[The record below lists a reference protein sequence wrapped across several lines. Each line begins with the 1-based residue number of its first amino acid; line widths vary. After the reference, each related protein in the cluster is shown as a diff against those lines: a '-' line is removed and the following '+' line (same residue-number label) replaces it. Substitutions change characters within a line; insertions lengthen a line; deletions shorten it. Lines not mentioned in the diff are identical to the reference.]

1 MSELYS
7 VRVAARPDDRTV
19 DLDIKVVHPDSMH
32 IPASPGFALMLL
44 HDQADGDCPL
54 AREVDLQTVMN
65 PSWATA
71 HARAF
76 VESVELLSSKNE
88 PPPEAVRDYEHG
100 YWRKPK
106 GWLEGRLRIRATHSA
121 WVSHVP
127 RAWDSASFDPA
138 SDYDE
143 CPPATPE
150 GTPGL
155 EIVVESDHENSEGF
169 IAIPKLAIAS
179 EVGPTCPEVL
189 WVPRHGVRAYEVT
202 ESLTGIQ
209 ITLEQLES
217 WLGKPVMWRGM
228 SDSESH
234 VGVVTKVQGGYVS
247 LVSLSGSGSRST
259 HTRGP
264 SDLQWI
270 GLAAFRRGTPRL
282 APPLRLEPLL
292 AYANPAAALRSID
305 GREAT
310 ISLYVLWRDE
320 REPVLSTAS
329 EILRLIA
336 TPAQAGFRGFEDA
349 TSKLGLVLHRE
360 QQARSIHWVSEL
372 YPQLALGF
380 IESFEVEPAE
390 QREREDDLDDLEPA
404 ERLAFI
410 EQRRWSTWTVRVIVT
425 DEAWLEHLADAGAW
439 AVDGDDLEPPAD
451 WDDEPRTWDP
461 ERDAADA
468 EADSE
473 DESEVEE
480 PDAQK
485 STLRR
490 LFELPSPVVRSGE
503 VLAADDPRA
512 VLRDHGLCEEIDR
525 SEAQDHFHA
534 ACKGGN
540 LEAVRAYVALG
551 INLNSRAEISFET
564 PLIRA
569 AEGDQSEVVRVLAAA
584 GADLQGRDGGG
595 DTALMSA
602 INWSHPEVLRTLLEV
617 GASPDVPDNYEN
629 YPLVKALESGNDELI
644 TIMMAS
650 RASPNIGAATKDSA
664 LHWCLR
670 QRDGDR
676 LRELLARPEANRNL
690 ATATGDTLLHLAT
703 HEQDSDS
710 VEALLEAG
718 ADANRVNDW
727 GWTPRDVAVALEAGS
742 LLAER
747 FEDAGASLTKA
758 DAIAF
763 FAAIGA
769 NKRKPM
775 LAALDAGLP
784 IETLDYR
791 GRTGY
796 LHALSE
802 GKDKLA
808 ELLRERGANVNA
820 LDGDENNALAHV
832 DSNERR
838 KHLLEVGVAASY
850 RDSFGKLRQP
860 GLEAV
865 LEDDDPELLRTLL
878 DRRTN
883 FRDLSDLS
891 SCHLSM
897 IWGNFED
904 RLDARAE
911 TLRALGAAGADIEAI
926 DGDRSSLLLGHIN
939 RAHEPCVL
947 ALLDVGANLEHEDRN
962 FITPLLKSCGEYS
975 EHETHARITSALLER
990 GADHRQI
997 EWLGR
1002 SAWDCAESVSNRECQ
1017 ERLEQ
1022 LFEQQRIDALA
1033 EHGLEPDTDP
1043 EQLADAVFQTLA
1055 KRCDLESFRHWVRKR
1070 EHALVRGLLRAGFDP
1085 NPPALNR
1092 HGLRPGNS
1100 GLASAISGGD
1110 EQMVEILLA
1119 GGANPNLVHLYGST
1133 ALSSAV
1139 SEQRVDLVKLVLA
1152 AGANPNF
1159 IDDWSHTPLS
1169 GAASHGNLE
1178 LLELLH
1184 QAGAHIQPRA
1194 AGRMPLWAAVR
1205 SGKFEAA
1212 QWLLARGAHIDSRC
1226 EGRITALHAAIEQD
1240 EVEIALALIAA
1251 GADVNVQSSDEDKT
1265 TPLILASK
1273 KGQVE
1278 LITSL
1283 LAAGADTTV
1292 HDANVQTAA
1301 DHAAYRPELR
1311 ALFPDSGPA
1320 LFYMKIQRN
1329 MPPLIR
1335 AVHCGDRSAF
1345 TAALADG
1352 IDVTNYRGD
1361 TALMLAAAYRQ
1372 RHMLEALLE
1381 AGADIHAVNSKG
1393 DNAWTYAFTCGAEQ
1407 IRLLLEQ
1414 RGFQN
1419 SMDALNQMAAQAMRR
1434 DAAKQAIEAGDIG
1447 RVAKMIDELDL
1458 DVDFLAPG
1466 VRPLELAINRS
1477 DKALFGLL
1485 IAKGADMSLPDSS
1498 GVSLRERPEA
1508 ADLDEMV

>member
-65 PSWATA
+65 PGWATN

-88 PPPEAVRDYEHG
+88 PPPEAINDYEHG

-138 SDYDE
+138 SKYKA
-143 CPPATPE
+143 CAPATPD

-155 EIVVESDHENSEGF
+155 EIVVEPDYENSNGF
-169 IAIPKLAIAS
+169 LPAPKLAIAS
-179 EVGPTCPEVL
+179 EVGPACPEVL
-189 WVPRHGVRAYEVT
+189 WVPRHGVRAYEAV
-202 ESLTGIQ
+202 EPLTGIQ

-217 WLGKPVMWRGM
+217 WQGLPVLWRGM
-228 SDSESH
+228 SDSESY
-234 VGVVTKVQGGYVS
+234 VGVVTKIEAGYAS
-247 LVSLSGSGSRST
+247 LVSITGGSRST
-259 HTRGP
+259 HNRGP

-282 APPLRLEPLL
+282 APPLQLEPML
-292 AYANPAAALRSID
+292 AYANPAATLLGIN

-310 ISLYVLWRDE
+310 IALYVLHRDE
-320 REPVLSTAS
+320 REPVLPTAS

-336 TPAQAGFRGFEDA
+336 TPVKTGFREFENA
-349 TSKLGLVLHRE
+349 TSKLGRALYRE
-360 QQARSIHWVSEL
+360 QQARDIHWVSEL
-372 YPQLALGF
+372 YSPVARGF
-380 IESFEVEPAE
+380 IESFEVEPPE
-390 QREREDDLDDLEPA
+390 ERERDDDLDDLEPA
-404 ERLAFI
+404 ERVEFI
-410 EQRRWSTWTVRVIVT
+410 EQRRWPTWTVRVRVT
-425 DEAWLEHLADAGAW
+425 DEAWLEHLPDAGVW
-439 AVDGDDLEPPAD
+439 GVDGDELAAPDD

-461 ERDAADA
+461 DRDAADA
-468 EADSE
+468 DEDDE
-473 DESEVEE
+473 DESENEQ
-480 PDAQK
+480 PAAQK

-490 LFELPSPVVRSGE
+490 LFELPGPVARSGE
-503 VLAADDPRA
+503 PLAAGDPRA
-512 VLRDHGLCEEIDR
+512 VLRDHGLCEAVDR
-525 SEAQDHFHA
+525 SEAQDHFEA

-551 INLNSRAEISFET
+551 INFNSHAQISHET

-584 GADLQGRDGGG
+584 GVDLQGRDSGG

-629 YPLVKALESGNDELI
+629 YPLVKALESGDDDLI
-644 TIMMAS
+644 AIMLGS
-650 RASPNIGAATKDSA
+650 RASPNAGAARKDSA

-703 HEQDSDS
+703 YEQDEDS
-710 VEALLEAG
+710 VEALLDAG
-718 ADANRVNDW
+718 ADASRGNDW
-727 GWTPRDVAVALEAGS
+727 GWNPRDVAVALGS
-742 LLAER
+742 DSLAER
-747 FEDAGASLTKA
+747 LEQAGAPLTKA

-775 LAALDAGLP
+775 LAALDAGLS
-784 IETLDYR
+784 IETRDYH
-791 GRTGY
+791 GRTGF

-820 LDGDENNALAHV
+820 LDGDENNALSHV
-832 DSNERR
+832 DSNARR
-838 KHLLEVGVAASY
+838 KRLLEVGVAASY

-883 FRDLSDLS
+883 YPDLSDLS

-904 RLDARAE
+904 RLEARAQ
-911 TLRALGAAGADIEAI
+911 TLRTLGAAGADLEAI
-926 DGDRSSLLLGHIN
+926 DGDRNSLLLGHIN

-947 ALLDVGANLEHEDRN
+947 ALLEVGANLEHEDRN
-962 FITPLLKSCGEYS
+962 FITPLIKSCSEYR
-975 EHETHARITSALLER
+975 EHETHARITSTLLAH
-990 GADHRQI
+990 GADHRKI

-1017 ERLEQ
+1017 DILEQ

-1033 EHGLEPDTDP
+1033 EHGLDPDTDP
-1043 EQLADAVFQTLA
+1043 EEFEPQVFETLA
-1055 KRCDLESFRHWVRKR
+1055 RRCDLESFRHWVRKR

-1085 NPPALNR
+1085 NPPMLDD
-1092 HGLRPGNS
+1092 HGLRPGS
-1100 GLASAISGGD
+1100 SALSSAIAGGD
-1110 EQMVEILLA
+1110 ELMLEILLD
-1119 GGANPNLVHLYGST
+1119 GKANPNIVHMYGST

-1139 SEQRVDLVKLVLA
+1139 SEQRVDLVQQLLA
-1152 AGANPNF
+1152 AGADPNF
-1159 IDDWSHTPLS
+1159 IDDWSHTPMS

-1184 QAGAHIQPRA
+1184 QAGGRVQPRA

-1205 SGKFEAA
+1205 SGKFEAV
-1212 QWLLARGAHIDSRC
+1212 QWLLARGAHIDARC
-1226 EGRITALHAAIEQD
+1226 DGRITALHTAIEQD

-1251 GADVNVQSSDEDKT
+1251 GADVNVQTSDEDRN
-1265 TPLILASK
+1265 TPLILAAK
-1273 KGQVE
+1273 KGHAE
-1278 LITSL
+1278 LITAL
-1283 LAAGADTTV
+1283 LAAGAKPQV
-1292 HDANVQTAA
+1292 QDAGGQSAA
-1301 DHAAYRPELR
+1301 DHAAYREELR
-1311 ALFPDSGPA
+1311 ALFPGSGGSPI
-1320 LFYMKIQRN
+1320 FMKIERD

-1335 AVHCGDRSAF
+1335 AVHCGDRAAF

-1352 IDVTNYRGD
+1352 VDVSNYRGD
-1361 TALMLAAAYRQ
+1361 TALMFAAAG
-1372 RHMLEALLE
+1372 RHMHMIEALLE
-1381 AGADIHAVNSKG
+1381 AGADIHAANQKG
-1393 DNAWTYAFTCGAEQ
+1393 DNAWTYAFVCGAEQ
-1407 IRLLLEQ
+1407 VRLLLEA
-1414 RGFQN
+1414 RGFAN

-1434 DAAKQAIEAGDIG
+1434 DAAKQAMEAGDIG
-1447 RVAKMIDELDL
+1447 RVAKLIDELEL
-1458 DVDFLAPG
+1458 DVDFLAVG
-1466 VRPLELAINRS
+1466 LRPLEIAIDRG
-1477 DKALFGLL
+1477 DAALVQLL
-1485 IAKGADMSLPDSS
+1485 IAKGADASLPDSS
-1498 GVSLRERPEA
+1498 GASLRARAEA
-1508 ADLDEMV
+1508 AGLQV

>member
-19 DLDIKVVHPDSMH
+19 DLDIKVVHPDAMH

-88 PPPEAVRDYEHG
+88 PPAAAINDYEHG

-138 SDYDE
+138 SDYEE

-155 EIVVESDHENSEGF
+155 EIVVESDHQSSLGF
-169 IAIPKLAIAS
+169 AAVPKLAIAS
-179 EVGPTCPEVL
+179 EVGPACPEVL
-189 WVPRHGVRAYEVT
+189 WVPRHGVRAYEVVAPL
-202 ESLTGIQ
+202 SGIQ
-209 ITLEQLES
+209 ITIEQLER
-217 WLGKPVMWRGM
+217 WQGLPVMWRGM
-228 SDSESH
+228 SDSESY
-234 VGVVTKVQGGYVS
+234 VGIVTKVQGGYAS

-282 APPLRLEPLL
+282 APPLLVEPLL

-320 REPVLSTAS
+320 REPVLPTAS

-336 TPAQAGFRGFEDA
+336 TPAQAGFREFEDA

-360 QQARSIHWVSEL
+360 QQARNVHWVSEL
-372 YPQLALGF
+372 YPAVALGF
-380 IESFEVEPAE
+380 IESFEVEPPNE
-390 QREREDDLDDLEPA
+390 REREDFLDDMEFA
-404 ERLAFI
+404 DRVTFI
-410 EQRRWSTWTVRVIVT
+410 EQRRWPTWTVRVVVT
-425 DEAWLEHLADAGAW
+425 DEAWLEHLPNAGAW
-439 AVDGDDLEPPAD
+439 GVDGDELAAPED
-451 WDDEPRTWDP
+451 WDEPRTWDP

-468 EADSE
+468 K
-473 DESEVEE
+473 DESEDSEE
-480 PDAQK
+480 EQPAVQK
-485 STLRR
+485 STQRR
-490 LFELPSPVVRSGE
+490 LFELPNPVVRSGE
-503 VLAADDPRA
+503 VLAAGDPRV
-512 VLRDHGLCEEIDR
+512 VLRDHGLCEQINR

-629 YPLVKALESGNDELI
+629 YPLVKALESGNDDLI
-644 TIMMAS
+644 AIMMSS
-650 RASPNIGAATKDSA
+650 RASPNAGAASKDAA
-664 LHWCLR
+664 LQWCLR

-703 HEQDSDS
+703 YEQDADS
-710 VEALLEAG
+710 VEALLDAG
-718 ADANRVNDW
+718 ADASLTNDW
-727 GWTPRDVAVALEAGS
+727 GWNPRDVAVALEADS
-742 LLAER
+742 IAER
-747 FEDAGASLTKA
+747 LEQAGAPLTKA

-775 LAALDAGLP
+775 LAALDGGLP
-784 IETLDYR
+784 IDTQDYR

-802 GKDKLA
+802 EQDKLA
-808 ELLRERGANVNA
+808 ELLRERGFDVNA
-820 LDGDENNALAHV
+820 LDGDENNAFSHV

-838 KHLLEVGVAASY
+838 KHLLEIGVAASY

-883 FRDLSDLS
+883 YCDLSNLS

-897 IWGNFED
+897 IWGDFEG
-904 RLDARAE
+904 RLEARAQ
-911 TLRALGAAGADIEAI
+911 TLRTLGAAGADLEAI
-926 DGDRSSLLLGHIN
+926 DGEGSSLLLGHIN

-947 ALLDVGANLEHEDRN
+947 ALLDVGANIEHEDRN

-975 EHETHARITSALLER
+975 EHETHARITSALLAR
-990 GADHRQI
+990 GADHRKI

-1002 SAWDCAESVSNRECQ
+1002 SAWDLAESVSNRECQ

-1033 EHGLEPDTDP
+1033 EHGLDPDTDP
-1043 EQLADAVFQTLA
+1043 EQFEAAVFETLA
-1055 KRCDLESFRHWVRKR
+1055 RRCDLESFRHWVRKR

-1085 NPPALNR
+1085 NPPALDR
-1092 HGLRPGNS
+1092 HGLRPGSS
-1100 GLASAISGGD
+1100 GLSSAISGGD
-1110 EQMVEILLA
+1110 EQMVEILLDGA
-1119 GGANPNLVHLYGST
+1119 AKKPANPNLVHMYGST

-1139 SEQRVDLVKLVLA
+1139 SEQRVDLVKLLLA

-1169 GAASHGNLE
+1169 SAASLGNLE

-1184 QAGAHIQPRA
+1184 QAGAHVQPRA

-1212 QWLLARGAHIDSRC
+1212 QWLLARGAHIDARC

-1251 GADVNVQSSDEDKT
+1251 GADVNVQTSDEERT
-1265 TPLILASK
+1265 TPLILATK

-1278 LITSL
+1278 LITAL
-1283 LAAGADTTV
+1283 LAAGANTQV
-1292 HDANVQTAA
+1292 QDAGGQSAA
-1301 DHAAYRPELR
+1301 DHAAYREELR
-1311 ALFPDSGPA
+1311 ALFPDSGGKPI
-1320 LFYMKIQRN
+1320 FMKIERN
-1329 MPPLIR
+1329 LPPLLR
-1335 AVHCGDRSAF
+1335 AVHCGDRASF
-1345 TAALADG
+1345 MAALADG
-1352 IDVTNYRGD
+1352 VDVTNYRGD
-1361 TALMLAAAYRQ
+1361 TALMFAAAYRQ
-1372 RHMLEALLE
+1372 MHMLEALLE
-1381 AGADIHAVNSKG
+1381 AGADIHAANTKG
-1393 DNAWTYAFTCGAEQ
+1393 DSAWTYAFTSGAEQ
-1407 IRLLLEQ
+1407 VRLLLEA
-1414 RGFQN
+1414 RGFAN
-1419 SMDALNQMAAQAMRR
+1419 SMDALNAMAAQAMRR

-1447 RVAKMIDELDL
+1447 RVAKLIDELEL
-1458 DVDFLAPG
+1458 DVDFLSVG
-1466 VRPLELAINRS
+1466 SRPLEIAIDRG
-1477 DKALFGLL
+1477 DAALVSLL
-1485 IAKGADMSLPDSS
+1485 IAKGADASLPDSS
-1498 GVSLRERPEA
+1498 GVSLRERAEA
-1508 ADLDEMV
+1508 AGLEV